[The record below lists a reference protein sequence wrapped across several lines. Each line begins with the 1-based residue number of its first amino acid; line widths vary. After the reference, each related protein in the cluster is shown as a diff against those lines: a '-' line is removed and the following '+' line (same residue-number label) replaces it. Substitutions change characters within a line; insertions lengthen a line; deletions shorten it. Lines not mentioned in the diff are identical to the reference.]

1 LVDFPSLTIRDG
13 LLAVCP
19 FPAVETLPSQPH
31 NEAMLDPF
39 QRFWQELPL
48 LPGTT
53 RPPLSEYEVECLLRD
68 KVALIDGRSNQVVHT
83 GGLVILTSHRII
95 WHCQTQSRAYHG
107 HLSKVVDARK
117 SHNIFKPSSRV
128 HLYLQGPDQHRDK
141 PATKIDFVHGGRD
154 EFLAQVKTLLQ
165 MRDWEKVP
173 ASSPTSGSGRSP
185 AAAAATASAV
195 PVFTARKAG
204 VGGIIRR
211 QENTRAAQDKLATEA
226 FGDLQALMGRAREVV
241 SVIERYATVLASKAE
256 GEGAGSGNGG
266 GQEDAELQGLLIDMG
281 IFNPVTRVSAGSL
294 YHKELARQLA
304 QFLTGGGKSSR
315 ATGGMLAARGGMMT
329 LHDTYCLFN
338 RARGT
343 ALISPEDLLDAC
355 EELESLQL
363 GMRLHRFPSGVSVVQ
378 AQEFSEQ
385 QVSGQLRALAEA
397 EADGS
402 LTALDVATHL
412 QVSLT
417 LAQEFLRAAEA
428 RGQLCRD
435 ESAQGMLFWPNR
447 FPDFIEST
455 HQGANDAH

>member
-1 LVDFPSLTIRDG
+1 
-13 LLAVCP
+13 
-19 FPAVETLPSQPH
+19 
-31 NEAMLDPF
+31 MLDPF

-48 LPGTT
+48 PPGTT

-68 KVALIDGRSNQVVHT
+68 NVALVDGRSNRVVHK
-83 GGLVILTSHRII
+83 GGMVILTSHRII

-117 SHNIFKPSSRV
+117 SRNIFKPSSRI
-128 HLYLQGPDQHRDK
+128 HLYLQGPDQLRGE

-154 EFLAQVKTLLQ
+154 EFLVQVKTLLQ

-173 ASSPTSGSGRSP
+173 ALTPTLNSGSSP
-185 AAAAATASAV
+185 AATATAAAE
-195 PVFTARKAG
+195 PVFTTRKAG

-241 SVIERYATVLASKAE
+241 SVIERYATVLASNAE
-256 GEGAGSGNGG
+256 GEEAGGGNGR
-266 GQEDAELQGLLIDMG
+266 GQEDAELQGLLVDMG
-281 IFNPVTRVSAGSL
+281 ISNPVTRVSAGSL
-294 YHKELARQLA
+294 YHQELARQLA
-304 QFLTGGGKSSR
+304 KFLTGGGKSGKT
-315 ATGGMLAARGGMMT
+315 TGGMLAARGGMMT

-343 ALISPEDLLDAC
+343 SLISPEDLLDAC
-355 EELESLQL
+355 EALDSLQL
-363 GMRLHRFPSGVSVVQ
+363 GMRLHRFPSGVSVVE

-385 QVSGQLRALAEA
+385 HVSGQLRALAEA

-402 LTALDVATHL
+402 LTALDVATYL

-428 RGQLCRD
+428 RGHLCRD
-435 ESAQGMLFWPNR
+435 ESAQGVLFWPNR

-455 HQGANDAH
+455 LEGASKAR